1 MAEMFAVIRQRGPS
15 CDRARPMEEQEL
27 WPEHA
32 RFMDGLADD
41 GRSPRRD

>member
-1 MAEMFAVIRQRGPS
+1 MAEMFAVICERGS
-15 CDRARPMEEQEL
+15 SWDRARPMEEQEL

-32 RFMDGLADD
+32 GFMDGLAGD